1 MMAHVTIEG
10 RNIGWD
16 APESAARYEQLAR
29 RGLTEGPC
37 GGHGRC
43 GKCRV
48 RVLTPCPATAEEQGF
63 FTARELADGWRLACL
78 HTVED
83 DMTIALPETR
93 AAGSVLSQ
101 GLHRTV
107 ETDGETGFGVAVDVG
122 TTTVAACLVRLSDG
136 QRLADAACL
145 NSQRAFGQDVITRID
160 YAMREGEG
168 LARMQEAILSDLRI
182 LTAELLEKTGLS
194 PANIRRYAVAAN
206 NVMTHIF
213 GGKDPSSLAAYPFA
227 PAFTGALEMRAAELG
242 LAGAADAA
250 VWCLPAVS
258 SYVGCDIT
266 AGMLTCEIGKQ
277 SGNVLLLDI
286 GTNGEM
292 VLSREGTLYSCS
304 CAAGPALEGMDI
316 RCGMRAADGA
326 IEDAQV
332 VWRNGVPGW
341 RLQTIGGSAPQGLC
355 GSGLLSAVTELVDCG
370 AVNKTGRLQ
379 MHSLVTADGPR
390 RWCVLDGENG
400 VLLTQQD
407 IRQVQLAKGAIM
419 AGVEILLQQAGL
431 TAGALDRVLVA
442 GQFGAH
448 LTPRSLVGAGLLPQ
462 EAREKIEYV
471 GNTALAGAVLCLL
484 SEKERHAAEALA
496 GKVRYLELSA
506 WPDYEKHLMQAMSFR
521 PMEPERFV
529 CGSSLAH
536 NMSGGVAEGWRILPT
551 DNALLA
557 ECLGAKPTAD
567 ENGVRIVDV
576 PYRTAEELPAVPDFE
591 TLRLKSVMAE
601 VAASR
606 EPVIYQ
612 LDGPL
617 TVLSQLLPLGK
628 VFAALHRSDE
638 LLRRAED
645 WVAEYALL
653 AAKQGA
659 AVLSLADPVA
669 TMDIL
674 GDRMFRE
681 VYQDALLRLLER
693 LRGELPEGTALH
705 LCGKMTQ
712 CLLDTSAV
720 TAEKRRYDAATYGQA
735 LMQLHSEGK
744 SALLGHFCVHRLA
757 EPQPMLTFLQKRD
770 SYTYKRK

>member
-1 MMAHVTIEG
+1 MAHVTIEG
-10 RNIGWD
+10 RNIAWD
-16 APESAARYEQLAR
+16 APEGASLYEQLAR
-29 RGLTEGPC
+29 RGLMEGPC

-48 RVLTPCPATAEEQGF
+48 RVLTPCPATAEEQRF

-78 HTVED
+78 HTVES
-83 DMTIALPETR
+83 DMTIALPEIR

-101 GLHRTV
+101 GLRRAV

-122 TTTVAACLVRLSDG
+122 TTTVAACLVRLADG

-168 LARMQEAILSDLRI
+168 LAQMRDAILSDLRT

-194 PANIRRYAVAAN
+194 PADIRRYAVAAN

-227 PAFTGALEMRAAELG
+227 PAFTGALEMRAAKLG
-242 LAGAADAA
+242 LAGTADAA

-258 SYVGCDIT
+258 SYVGGDIT
-266 AGMLTCEIGKQ
+266 AGMLTCEIGKR
-277 SGNVLLLDI
+277 SGNVLFLDI

-292 VLSREGTLYSCS
+292 VLSREGELYSCS

-326 IEDAQV
+326 VEDAQV

-355 GSGLLSAVTELVDCG
+355 GSGLLSAVTDLVDCG
-370 AVNKTGRLQ
+370 ATGRLQ
-379 MHSLVTADGPR
+379 PHPLVTVDGLR
-390 RWCVLDGENG
+390 RRCVLDGESG

-419 AGVEILLQQAGL
+419 AGVEILLQQASL
-431 TAGALDRVLVA
+431 TANALDRVLVA

-471 GNTALAGAVLCLL
+471 GNTALTGAVLCLL

-506 WPDYEKHLMQAMSFR
+506 WPDYEKHLMRAMSFR

-536 NMSGGVAEGWRILPT
+536 DMSGGVAEGWRILPA

-567 ENGVRIVDV
+567 ENGVRVVDV
-576 PYRTAEELPAVPDFE
+576 PYRTAEELPAAPDFE
-591 TLRLKSVMAE
+591 TLRLKSVAAD

-628 VFAALHRSDE
+628 VFAALRCGDE

-645 WVAEYALL
+645 WVTEYALL

-659 AVLSLADPVA
+659 TVLSLADPVA
-669 TMDIL
+669 TLDIL

-693 LRGELPEGTALH
+693 LCGELPEGAALH

-712 CLLDTSAV
+712 CLLDTGAV

-735 LMQLHSEGK
+735 LMQLPYEGK
-744 SALLGHFCVHRLA
+744 PVLLGHFCVHRLA
-757 EPQPMLTFLQKRD
+757 EPQPVLTFLKKRD
-770 SYTYKRK
+770 

>member
-1 MMAHVTIEG
+1 MAHVTIEE
-10 RNIGWD
+10 RNIAWD
-16 APESAARYEQLAR
+16 APEGASLYEQLAR
-29 RGLTEGPC
+29 RGLMEGPC

-48 RVLTPCPATAEEQGF
+48 RVLTPYPAAAEEQRF
-63 FTARELADGWRLACL
+63 FTERELADGWRLACL
-78 HTVED
+78 HTVEG
-83 DMTIALPETR
+83 DMTIALPEAR

-107 ETDGETGFGVAVDVG
+107 ETDGEDGFGVAVDIG

-168 LARMQEAILSDLRI
+168 LDRMQAAILSDLRM
-182 LTAELLEKTGLS
+182 LTAELLEKAGLS
-194 PANIRRYAVAAN
+194 PLDIRRYAVAAN

-213 GGKDPSSLAAYPFA
+213 GGKDPSSLAAYPFS
-227 PAFTGALEMRAAELG
+227 PAFTGALKMGAAELG

-250 VWCLPAVS
+250 VRCLPAVS
-258 SYVGCDIT
+258 SYVGGDIT

-277 SGNVLLLDI
+277 SGNVLFLDI

-332 VWRNGVPGW
+332 VWREGVPGW

-379 MHSLVTADGPR
+379 LHPLVTADGPR
-390 RWCVLDGENG
+390 RRCVLDKENG

-407 IRQVQLAKGAIM
+407 IRQVQLAKGAIL

-431 TAGALDRVLVA
+431 TASALDRVLVA

-462 EAREKIEYV
+462 EVREKIEYV
-471 GNTALAGAVLCLL
+471 GNTALTGAVLCLL

-521 PMEPERFV
+521 PIKPERFV

-536 NMSGGVAEGWRILPT
+536 NTSGGVVKGWRILPV
-551 DNALLA
+551 DNTLLA
-557 ECLGAKPTAD
+557 ECLGAKPVAD
-567 ENGVRIVDV
+567 EGGVRIVEV
-576 PYRTAEELPAVPDFE
+576 PYSTAEELPPAPDFGIF
-591 TLRLKSVMAE
+591 RLKCVMAE
-601 VAASR
+601 LTASQ

-628 VFAALHRSDE
+628 VFSALRRSDE

-645 WVAEYALL
+645 WVAGYAVL
-653 AAKQGA
+653 AARRGA

-669 TMDIL
+669 TLDIL
-674 GDRMFRE
+674 GERMFRE
-681 VYQDALLRLLER
+681 VYQDALLRLLGR
-693 LRGELPEGTALH
+693 LRRELPEGVVLH

-712 CLLDTSAV
+712 CLLDTGAV
-720 TAEKRRYDAATYGQA
+720 TAEKRHYDAATYGQA

-744 SALLGHFCVHRLA
+744 PALLGHFCVHRLV
-757 EPQPMLTFLQKRD
+757 EPQPVLTFLKTLDQG
-770 SYTYKRK
+770 TYKKD